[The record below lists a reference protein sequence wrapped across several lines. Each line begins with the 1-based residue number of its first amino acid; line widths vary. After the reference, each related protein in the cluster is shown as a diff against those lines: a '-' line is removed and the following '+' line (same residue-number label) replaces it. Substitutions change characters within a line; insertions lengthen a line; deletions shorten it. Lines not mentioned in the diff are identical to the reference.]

1 MKRIIFFLL
10 FTALLAS
17 VGSAA
22 PGDKIFYE
30 DFSSYGEGELPAG
43 WIGGDNMSVMEVNR
57 KKILRY
63 FANGS
68 YDVTTKKIDL
78 LGNFKVTILM
88 KHYFHNNSQKNFDI
102 YNDILNLDI
111 YNVEKRNNGF
121 IVVHFGAY
129 QISIGDGEIRVGIKD
144 KWSDLKELETVAP
157 EQTFS
162 LSLERRGT
170 VCKVYVNNAK
180 VFVGRYPDV
189 KMNNIRFSSNS
200 KFEIHSIVVEEL

>member
-43 WIGGDNMSVMEVNR
+43 WIGGDNMSVVEVNK
-57 KKILRY
+57 KKILKY

-68 YDVTTKKIDL
+68 YDITTKKIDL
-78 LGNFKVTILM
+78 SGNFKATILM
-88 KHYFHNNSQKNFDI
+88 KHYFHNEYNEYKNYTSGWKKDNYIKTNSS
-102 YNDILNLDI
+102 
-111 YNVEKRNNGF
+111 RS
-121 IVVHFGAY
+121 IVVRFGTY
-129 QISIGDGEIRVGIKD
+129 QIWIGDGVIVAGIKG
-144 KWSDLKELETVAP
+144 KWSDFKEVETVAP

-180 VFVGRYPDV
+180 VFVGRYPEV

-200 KFEIHSIVVEEL
+200 KFEIHSIVIEEL

>member
-22 PGDKIFYE
+22 SGDKIFYE

-43 WIGGDNMSVMEVNR
+43 WLGGDNMSVVEVNK
-57 KKILRY
+57 KKILKY

-78 LGNFKVTILM
+78 SGNFQATILM
-88 KHYFHNNSQKNFDI
+88 KHYFHNQLNS
-102 YNDILNLDI
+102 L
-111 YNVEKRNNGF
+111 RNASWGPDRRKYTEARANGS
-121 IVVHFGAY
+121 IIIHFGTY
-129 QISIGDGEIRVGIKD
+129 QIWISDGIILAGIKD
-144 KWSDLKELETVAP
+144 KWSDWKDVETVAP
-157 EQTFS
+157 EKTFS
-162 LSLERRGT
+162 LTLKKRGP
-170 VCKVYVNNAK
+170 VCIVYVNNAK
-180 VFVGRYPDV
+180 VFVGRFPDV